1 MSLVSLVLLAI
12 ALSIDACV
20 VSFAH
25 GLILCDSR
33 FKNSLLLALF
43 TGLAQGIMPTIGY
56 FVTQPFYNFVL
67 PMSKWI
73 IFAIFM
79 YLGIK
84 IMQEAFKKDNE
95 VPLCLTLKCLF
106 AIAIATSIDAL
117 AAGVPLALAS
127 VNILKAALLICC
139 TTFMFAFIGFW
150 LGCSLKNF
158 TTKYMEIL
166 SGLILIFLA
175 VKSLM

>member
-1 MSLVSLVLLAI
+1 MSLVSLMLLAI

-25 GLILCDSR
+25 GLILCDLR
-33 FKNSLLLALF
+33 LKNSLLLATF
-43 TGLAQGIMPTIGY
+43 TGFAQGIMPTIGY
-56 FVTQPFYNFVL
+56 FVTQPFYKMIL
-67 PMSKWI
+67 PASKWI

-84 IMQEAFKKDNE
+84 IIQESYRKDNE
-95 VPLCLTLKCLF
+95 VPLCLTLSCLF
-106 AIAIATSIDAL
+106 AIAIATSVDAL
-117 AAGVPLALAS
+117 AAGVTLALAS
-127 VNILKAALLICC
+127 INILKAAILIGS
-139 TTFMFAFIGFW
+139 TTFMFAFAGFW

-158 TTKYMEIL
+158 STKYIEIF

-175 VKSLM
+175 IKSLL